1 MDLNLL
7 VAFDAFMREGNVTRA
22 GRRLGLSQSSASGVL
37 ARLRTL
43 FDDPLFV
50 RTRGG
55 IEPTCMAEE
64 LIGPIRDGLAQ
75 LQGALNYKREFDPRA
90 STRSFRLAMSDSASL
105 ILLPKLIGFMQLNAP
120 EASLR
125 VTRLTDHRVEQVLE
139 RDAELAVGV
148 IGRVPAGIRRATVLE
163 ERTVCMVR
171 RGNPLATSRLT
182 AKRFAAATHMLVS
195 PRGKDRGRMDG
206 ILDKQGLSRLVEI
219 VVPDWTVAA
228 TILAKTDYLLTV
240 SEAIASALAPAHDL
254 ITLALP
260 KSLRATSPLACAWH
274 GRLSND
280 SGHQWLREAVAGVAA
295 ELRVLA

>member
-22 GRRLGLSQSSASGVL
+22 GRRLGISQSAASGIL

-50 RTRGG
+50 RSRGG
-55 IEPTCMAEE
+55 IEPTRMAEE

-75 LQGALNYKREFDPRA
+75 LQDALDYEREFDSQA

-105 ILLPKLIGFMQLNAP
+105 ILLPKLIGFMQTNAP
-120 EASLR
+120 ATALR
-125 VTRLTDHRVEQVLE
+125 VTRLVDHQVDDVLE
-139 RDAELAVGV
+139 RDVELAIGV
-148 IGRVPAGIRRATVLE
+148 IGRSPAGILKRTVLE
-163 ERTVCMVR
+163 DDTVCMVR
-171 RGNPLATSRLT
+171 RGNPLAASRLT
-182 AKRFAAATHMLVS
+182 VKRFAAAAHMLVS
-195 PRGKDRGRMDG
+195 PRGKERGRMDA
-206 ILDKQGLSRLVEI
+206 ILDKQGLSRRVEI

-228 TILAKTDYLLTV
+228 TILASTEYVLTV

-254 ITLALP
+254 VVLALP

-274 GRLSND
+274 GRLNND
-280 SGHQWLREAVAGVAA
+280 SGHRWLREAVARVADD
-295 ELRVLA
+295 L